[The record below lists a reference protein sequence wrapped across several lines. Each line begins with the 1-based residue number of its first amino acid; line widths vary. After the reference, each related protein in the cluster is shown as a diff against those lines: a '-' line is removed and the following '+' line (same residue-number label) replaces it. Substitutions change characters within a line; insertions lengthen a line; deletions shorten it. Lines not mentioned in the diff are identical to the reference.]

1 MRDDDIR
8 RPARRLPDPLHHD
21 PGQLQRVEVR
31 HRRGEALVPP
41 APPSAPAAFLAAVA
55 EDGAAV
61 GAVRDLV
68 GRGVAAVGHA
78 EDDG

>member
-1 MRDDDIR
+1 MRDDDVR

-21 PGQLQRVEVR
+21 PGQLQRVEVG
-31 HRRGEALVPP
+31 HRRGEALVAALP
-41 APPSAPAAFLAAVA
+41 AAPATFLAAVA

-68 GRGVAAVGHA
+68 GGGVAAVGHA